1 MATVI
6 YYDVFDFPLT
16 FAEVYKYLVNP
27 KRLSLNLNQERFNLN
42 ECNECNA
49 IDIAEELEKMAK
61 AGIID
66 HKNGFYFMPGR
77 EGLYEKRIEKDKLA
91 GKKWKIFLRMAK
103 YLQVAPYLRAVLVSG
118 SLAANNSEPKSD
130 FDVFI
135 VIKSGRLYTGRLFL
149 WLISSVLGV
158 RRGRFDVIAP
168 DKLCFNHYITDDNLE
183 LTHRSLYIAQS
194 LANMKPVII
203 AGGIL
208 EKFVASN
215 RWANSY
221 CYNFRPA
228 TIYRNVRTN
237 KVLLALAGT
246 EEAVLNN
253 FLGDLLEKIL
263 RAFQQKRIKNNPAT
277 YESGGR
283 IIFNDKELE
292 FHPRSFERTVINNYN
307 NKLKKAGIS
316 NILEN
321 ESGLS

>member
-1 MATVI
+1 MDPLRTVI
-6 YYDVFDFPLT
+6 FATILYYDSFNFPLT
-16 FAEVYKYLVNP
+16 FAEVYRYLINP
-27 KRLSLNLNQERFNLN
+27 KRFSAKKE
-42 ECNECNA
+42 ETISIEA
-49 IDIAEELEKMAK
+49 AEIAVELDKMAR
-61 AGIID
+61 AAIIG
-66 HKNGFYFMPGR
+66 HKNGFYFMPGKD
-77 EGLYEKRIEKDKLA
+77 ELYERRIEKEKLA
-91 GKKWKIFLRMAK
+91 NRKWKKFTAIVK
-103 YLQVAPYLRAVLVSG
+103 YLQFAPYLRAVFASG
-118 SLAANNSEPKSD
+118 SLASNNLEMKSD

-135 VIKSGRLYTGRLFL
+135 VIRSGRLYTGRLFL

-208 EKFVASN
+208 EKFAASN

-246 EEAVLNN
+246 EEVVLNN

-263 RAFQQKRIKNNPAT
+263 KAFQQKRIKNNPAT
-277 YESGGR
+277 YESG
-283 IIFNDKELE
+283 
-292 FHPRSFERTVINNYN
+292 
-307 NKLKKAGIS
+307 
-316 NILEN
+316 
-321 ESGLS
+321 

>member
-1 MATVI
+1 
-6 YYDVFDFPLT
+6 
-16 FAEVYKYLVNP
+16 
-27 KRLSLNLNQERFNLN
+27 
-42 ECNECNA
+42 
-49 IDIAEELEKMAK
+49 
-61 AGIID
+61 
-66 HKNGFYFMPGR
+66 
-77 EGLYEKRIEKDKLA
+77 
-91 GKKWKIFLRMAK
+91 MAK
-103 YLQVAPYLRAVLVSG
+103 YLQVAPYLRAVLASG
-118 SLAANNSEPKSD
+118 SLAANNPEPKSD

-208 EKFVASN
+208 EKFIASN

-228 TIYRNVRTN
+228 TIYRNVRVN
-237 KVLLALAGT
+237 KVLFALART
-246 EEAVLNN
+246 EEVVLNN

-277 YESGGR
+277 HESGGR

-321 ESGLS
+321 ESGLF